1 MKSLKN
7 IVFLI
12 TITSGLLL
20 GMVRSTNAQGD
31 IGDLKSRVEAAL
43 NPYSMH
49 KLYVSVDEKGK
60 VSISGE
66 VDALYDRL
74 DIYEIVSKIPGI
86 TEIKDLVV
94 VNTPTLPDDIVNAN
108 IVRAIRDN
116 SIIMEPDKITVTVSN
131 GLVLLSGTV
140 SYFKE
145 KLMATTVSSSQD
157 GVKGVENEI
166 TVMSSRKAR
175 SDENIKSIINE
186 IVENQFPLING
197 TVKISVKNGD
207 VVLDGEVK
215 NIWEKNN
222 LKIECLQVMGVKS
235 VVENLK
241 IKL

>member
-175 SDENIKSIINE
+175 SDENIKSILNE

>member
-20 GMVRSTNAQGD
+20 GMVRSANAQGD

-49 KLYVSVDEKGK
+49 KLYVSADEKGK

-116 SIIMEPDKITVTVSN
+116 SIIMEADKITVTVSN

-175 SDENIKSIINE
+175 SDENIKSILNE

-207 VVLDGEVK
+207 VVLEGEVK

>member
-1 MKSLKN
+1 
-7 IVFLI
+7 
-12 TITSGLLL
+12 
-20 GMVRSTNAQGD
+20 
-31 IGDLKSRVEAAL
+31 
-43 NPYSMH
+43 
-49 KLYVSVDEKGK
+49 
-60 VSISGE
+60 
-66 VDALYDRL
+66 
-74 DIYEIVSKIPGI
+74 
-86 TEIKDLVV
+86 
-94 VNTPTLPDDIVNAN
+94 
-108 IVRAIRDN
+108 
-116 SIIMEPDKITVTVSN
+116 MEPDKITVTVSN

-175 SDENIKSIINE
+175 SDENIKSILNE

>member
-1 MKSLKN
+1 
-7 IVFLI
+7 
-12 TITSGLLL
+12 
-20 GMVRSTNAQGD
+20 
-31 IGDLKSRVEAAL
+31 
-43 NPYSMH
+43 
-49 KLYVSVDEKGK
+49 
-60 VSISGE
+60 
-66 VDALYDRL
+66 
-74 DIYEIVSKIPGI
+74 
-86 TEIKDLVV
+86 
-94 VNTPTLPDDIVNAN
+94 
-108 IVRAIRDN
+108 
-116 SIIMEPDKITVTVSN
+116 
-131 GLVLLSGTV
+131 
-140 SYFKE
+140 
-145 KLMATTVSSSQD
+145 MATTVSSSQD

-175 SDENIKSIINE
+175 SDENIKSILNE

>member
-1 MKSLKN
+1 
-7 IVFLI
+7 
-12 TITSGLLL
+12 
-20 GMVRSTNAQGD
+20 MVRSTNAQGD

-175 SDENIKSIINE
+175 SDENIKSILNE